1 MKRLL
6 LIGLTTILGI
16 GSLATGASADQD
28 WYRNRESYHQEEET
42 SKLSPI
48 PEPLKYRVER
58 RPETVEPEIHKDHKW
73 QRADRYVQEDDYYRE
88 RRRHI
93 RFRRYH
99 HGTRNDPGRY

>member
-16 GSLATGASADQD
+16 SSLATGASADHD
-28 WYRNRESYHQEEET
+28 WSRNRESYQQEET
-42 SKLSPI
+42 SNLSPI

-73 QRADRYVQEDDYYRE
+73 QRADRYAQEDDYYRE

>member
-16 GSLATGASADQD
+16 GSLATGASADHD
-28 WYRNRESYHQEEET
+28 WYRNRESYHQEET
-42 SKLSPI
+42 PKLSPI

-73 QRADRYVQEDDYYRE
+73 QRADRDEYREEYRRE
-88 RRRHI
+88 RRRHN
-93 RFRRYH
+93 RMHRYY